1 LYSIVRTEDG
11 KIATKTVNRDTALS
25 ETKKSVVSLYN
36 IRQHPLFDS
45 NGNVNKTSLQ

>member
-1 LYSIVRTEDG
+1 VVRTEDG
-11 KIATKTVNRDTALS
+11 KISTKPVNKDTALS
-25 ETKKSVVSLYN
+25 EAKKAVVSLYN